1 MCSTPLALVRISNL
15 IENKSFSGNNTFYKQ
30 PNKNNKSM
38 KKITFLLSLLLA
50 SAGVTASAQSFTA
63 KAFKSL
69 GEAVTDVNALQD
81 GAYYAFKCNSKGK
94 FIKVENP
101 DGDKHFANDN
111 ALTDDDVT
119 DVLAVFK
126 LHKVGD
132 KFQFETALGGLYIP
146 ALSNDRTAYASET
159 AGTFTIGKTD
169 LGKHTTTDA
178 DLFAIAGDNSV
189 GFDMQD
195 GQFVGWNAGGD
206 QAWYKI
212 YPVTVGEDVTCY
224 KISYSLKKGDE
235 VVASGND
242 GWCKSGSTY
251 SKSFAKSSFYTI
263 ACKNQSMVVSETN
276 QNFVYVASKTGTEP
290 FTTGKWYRMQT
301 RYNNAGYRDNSYITA
316 GTFNGAAFV
325 RGNGSKNMSTYAD
338 VVNGL
343 WRFEESG
350 LGVKLYNLGTGK
362 YLRNGGVSTVDNDN
376 DGTVF
381 YVNEPGQTSNV
392 QFTLTIDNGAYF
404 GNHSSIIYE
413 GNDRRNAAM
422 STWNSTDDAK
432 KDDGSNFTIY
442 AVDADADFMASAK
455 AALETTLTMNTADSK
470 FVSNGVTTAY
480 DAVKAKVASAT
491 TLEQLQA
498 LFNEAVS
505 ATPATTIIPDETAY
519 YRLKIADTYITT
531 EGINVGKDGKLNTAY
546 KANNN
551 INRVVSRSDANSALV
566 PQIWQFVKVGNG
578 YALCNVNNHCRCAFF
593 VDGNLDMPVDEN
605 YTTATATIKPVL
617 STATNDNS
625 LVSLTLTGADKVFG
639 LRGVKD
645 NKNVNRFIGTNIY
658 SANDP
663 ANIWQIEKVTTVPV
677 SITDAKYATVA
688 FPFATKVTTDGVKAY
703 YATGAADGMITLV
716 EYPEGIIPANEGALL
731 YNEAG
736 ATTANLEIVTTD
748 KAVKGNKLMPA
759 TAKRAG
765 FEADAT
771 YVLAKNA
778 AGEAA
783 FLKNS
788 LTVVPANKAYVDAE
802 TIPADNNGSNVL
814 NFNFGQVTGINGV
827 VAADKAGV
835 QYFDLQGRRVLY
847 PAHGIFVTNTGKKVF
862 VK

>member
-1 MCSTPLALVRISNL
+1 
-15 IENKSFSGNNTFYKQ
+15 
-30 PNKNNKSM
+30 M

-101 DGDKHFANDN
+101 DGNKHFANDN
-111 ALTDDDVT
+111 ALTEDDAT
-119 DVLAVFK
+119 DALAVFK

-132 KFQFETALGGLYIP
+132 KFQFETALSGFYIP
-146 ALSNDRTAYASET
+146 ALSAGSPNASET
-159 AGTFTIGKTD
+159 PGTFTIGKTD
-169 LGKHTTTDA
+169 LGNNTKTNA
-178 DLFAIAGDNSV
+178 DLFAITGDNNF

-195 GQFVGWNAGGD
+195 GQFVGWSTGGD

-242 GWCKSGSTY
+242 DWCKSGSTY

-276 QNFVYVASKTGTEP
+276 NNFTYVATKTGTEP

-325 RGNGSKNMSTYAD
+325 RGNGSKDMSTYAD

-362 YLRNGGVSTVDNDN
+362 YLRNGGVSTVDND
-376 DGTVF
+376 GTVF

-404 GNHSSIIYE
+404 GNHSSIYHE

-422 STWNSTDDAK
+422 STYSSENART
-432 KDDGSNFTIY
+432 DDGSNFTIY

-491 TLEQLQA
+491 SLEQLQA

-505 ATPATTIIPDETAY
+505 ATPATTITPDETAY

-546 KANNN
+546 EANKN

-593 VDGNLDMPVDEN
+593 ANGNLDMPVDEN
-605 YTTATATIKPVL
+605 YTATTATIKPVL

-625 LVSLTLTGADKVFG
+625 LVSLTLTGANNVFG
-639 LRGVKD
+639 LRGVKEGQ
-645 NKNVNRFIGTNIY
+645 NVNRFIGTNMY

-748 KAVKGNKLMPA
+748 KAVEGNKLMPA
-759 TAKRAG
+759 TAKRTG
-765 FEADAT
+765 FTANST

-778 AGEAA
+778 ANEAA
-783 FLKNS
+783 FLKNG
-788 LTVVPANKAYVDAE
+788 LTVVPANKAYIAAE

>member
-1 MCSTPLALVRISNL
+1 
-15 IENKSFSGNNTFYKQ
+15 
-30 PNKNNKSM
+30 M

-50 SAGVTASAQSFTA
+50 SAGVTASAQDSYTWKKLSADADLA
-63 KAFKSL
+63 KAVTSLDALQNGGTYAFYSVGKSKYVKIDKYDYNNL
-69 GEAVTDVNALQD
+69 HFGNIASLTASEEDAGLAVFTFHITKTGETTTYTFETGVNGLYMGEPQD
-81 GAYYAFKCNSKGK
+81 GATKASATAANFVIQATNADNGSSTSGNFC
-94 FIKVENP
+94 IK
-101 DGDKHFANDN
+101 
-111 ALTDDDVT
+111 
-119 DVLAVFK
+119 
-126 LHKVGD
+126 
-132 KFQFETALGGLYIP
+132 
-146 ALSNDRTAYASET
+146 ST
-159 AGTFTIGKTD
+159 AGGT
-169 LGKHTTTDA
+169 
-178 DLFAIAGDNSV
+178 NSW
-189 GFDMQD
+189 FDMQND
-195 GQFVGWNAGGD
+195 QFVGWQGKGD
-206 QAWYKI
+206 NCWYKI
-212 YPVTVGEDVTCY
+212 VPVTVSSEDVTCY

-242 GWCKSGSTY
+242 GWYKSGSTY
-251 SKSFAKSSFYTI
+251 NGKSFVKSSFYTI
-263 ACKNQSMVVSETN
+263 TCKNQSMVVSETN
-276 QNFVYVASKTGTEP
+276 KDFAYVASKTGTEP

-362 YLRNGGVSTVDNDN
+362 YLRNGGVSTVDND
-376 DGTVF
+376 GTVF
-381 YVNEPGQTSNV
+381 YVNDPGQTSNV
-392 QFTLTIDNGAYF
+392 QLTLSIDNGAYF
-404 GNHSSIIYE
+404 GNHSSVYQAQQGT
-413 GNDRRNAAM
+413 GNRNAAM
-422 STWNSTDDAK
+422 STWNSSNTAK
-432 KDDGSNFTIY
+432 EDDGSNFTIY
-442 AVDADADFMASAK
+442 DVDAETDFMTSAK
-455 AALETTLTMNTADSK
+455 AALETTLTMNTADTK

-480 DAVKAKVASAT
+480 DAVKAKVASAN
-491 TLEQLQA
+491 TLDDLQS
-498 LFNEAVS
+498 LFNDAVS
-505 ATPATTIIPDETAY
+505 ATPATTITPDETAY
-519 YRLKIADTYITT
+519 YRLKIADTYITS
-531 EGINVGKDGKLNTAY
+531 EAINVGKDGKLKTAWDANSNT
-546 KANNN
+546 
-551 INRVVSRSDANSALV
+551 NRVVSRSDANSALV

-593 VDGNLDMPVDEN
+593 TNGNLDMPVAEDYN
-605 YTTATATIKPVL
+605 TATATIKPVL

-625 LVSLTLTGADKVFG
+625 LVSLTLTGANNVFG

-645 NKNVNRFIGTNIY
+645 NQNVNRFIGTNIY

-716 EYPEGIIPANEGALL
+716 EYPEGIIPANQGALL

-748 KAVKGNKLMPA
+748 KAVEGNKLMPA
-759 TAKRAG
+759 TAKRTG
-765 FEADAT
+765 FTANST

-778 AGEAA
+778 DNEAA
-783 FLKNS
+783 FLKNG
-788 LTVVPANKAYVDAE
+788 LTVVPANKAYIAAE

>member
-1 MCSTPLALVRISNL
+1 
-15 IENKSFSGNNTFYKQ
+15 
-30 PNKNNKSM
+30 M

-101 DGDKHFANDN
+101 DGNKHFANDN
-111 ALTDDDVT
+111 ALTEDDAT

-126 LHKVGD
+126 LHKVDG
-132 KFQFETALGGLYIP
+132 KYQFETALSGFYIP
-146 ALSNDRTAYASET
+146 ALSAGSPNASET
-159 AGTFTIGKTD
+159 PGTFTIGKTD
-169 LGKHTTTDA
+169 LGNNTKTNA
-178 DLFAIAGDNSV
+178 DLFAITGDNNF

-195 GQFVGWNAGGD
+195 GQFVGWNTGGD

-242 GWCKSGSTY
+242 GWYKSGSTY
-251 SKSFAKSSFYTI
+251 NGKSFVKSSFYTI

-276 QNFVYVASKTGTEP
+276 KDFTYVASKTGTEP

-362 YLRNGGVSTVDNDN
+362 YLRNGGVSTVDND
-376 DGTVF
+376 GTVF

-404 GNHSSIIYE
+404 GNHSSIYE
-413 GNDRRNAAM
+413 GNGRNAAM
-422 STWNSTDDAK
+422 STWNSSDAART
-432 KDDGSNFTIY
+432 DDGSNFTIY
-442 AVDADADFMASAK
+442 DVDSETDFMASAK
-455 AALETTLTMNTADSK
+455 AALTTTLTMNTADSK

-505 ATPATTIIPDETAY
+505 ATPVTTIAPDETAY

-531 EGINVGKDGKLNTAY
+531 EGINVGKDGILNTAW
-546 KANNN
+546 KANHN

-593 VDGNLDMPVDEN
+593 TNGNLDMPVAEDYN
-605 YTTATATIKPVL
+605 TATATIKPVL

-625 LVSLTLTGADKVFG
+625 LVSLTLTGANNVFG
-639 LRGVKD
+639 LRGIKD
-645 NKNVNRFIGTNIY
+645 NQNVNRFIGTNIY

-716 EYPEGIIPANEGALL
+716 EYPEGIIPANQGALL

-748 KAVKGNKLMPA
+748 NAVEGNKLLPA
-759 TAKRAG
+759 TAKRTG
-765 FEADAT
+765 LDANST
-771 YVLAKNA
+771 YVLAKNTA
-778 AGEAA
+778 NEAA

-788 LTVVPANKAYVDAE
+788 LTVVPANKAYVAAE

-827 VAADKAGV
+827 VAADKAGI

>member
-1 MCSTPLALVRISNL
+1 
-15 IENKSFSGNNTFYKQ
+15 
-30 PNKNNKSM
+30 M
-38 KKITFLLSLLLA
+38 KKFTFLLSLLLA
-50 SAGVTASAQSFTA
+50 SSGVTTSAQSFTA

-81 GAYYAFKCNSKGK
+81 GAYYAFKCNSMGK

-101 DGDKHFANDN
+101 DGNKHFTNDN
-111 ALTDDDVT
+111 ALTEDDVT
-119 DVLAVFK
+119 DALAVFK
-126 LHKVGD
+126 LHKVGG
-132 KFQFETALGGLYIP
+132 KYQFETALSGFYIP
-146 ALSNDRTAYASET
+146 ALNNNQTANASET

-169 LGKHTTTDA
+169 LDNKTKTDA
-178 DLFAIAGDNSV
+178 DLFAITGENNV
-189 GFDMQD
+189 GFDMQP
-195 GQFVGWNAGGD
+195 GQFVGWNQGGT

-212 YPVTVGEDVTCY
+212 YPVTVTEEDVTCY

-235 VVASGND
+235 VVTTGND
-242 GWCKSGSTY
+242 GWYKSGSTY
-251 SKSFAKSSFYTI
+251 NGKSFVKSSFYTI

-325 RGNGSKNMSTYAD
+325 RGNGSKDMSTYAD

-362 YLRNGGVSTVDNDN
+362 YLRNGGVSTVEN

-404 GNHSSIIYE
+404 GNHSSIYE
-413 GNDRRNAAM
+413 GNGRNAAM
-422 STWNSTDDAK
+422 STWNSSDAAK
-432 KDDGSNFTIY
+432 KDGGSNFTIY
-442 AVDADADFMASAK
+442 DVDAETDFMASAK

-491 TLEQLQA
+491 TLGQLQA

-505 ATPATTIIPDETAY
+505 ATPVTTITPDETAY

-546 KANNN
+546 NANHN

-593 VDGNLDMPVDEN
+593 ANGNLDMPVDEN

-639 LRGVKD
+639 LRGIKD
-645 NKNVNRFIGTNIY
+645 NQNVNRFIGTNIY
-658 SANDP
+658 SANEP

-688 FPFATKVTTDGVKAY
+688 FPFATKVTTNSVKAY

-736 ATTANLEIVTTD
+736 ATTANLEIVTTEKTVD
-748 KAVKGNKLMPA
+748 GNKLMPA
-759 TAKRAG
+759 TAKRSG
-765 FEADAT
+765 FAANET
-771 YVLAKNA
+771 YVLAKNSA
-778 AGEAA
+778 NEAA
-783 FLKNS
+783 FLKNG
-788 LTVVPANKAYVDAE
+788 LTVVPANKAYITAE

>member
-1 MCSTPLALVRISNL
+1 
-15 IENKSFSGNNTFYKQ
+15 
-30 PNKNNKSM
+30 M

-69 GEAVTDVNALQD
+69 GEAVTDVNALHD

-101 DGDKHFANDN
+101 DGNKHFANDN
-111 ALTDDDVT
+111 ALTEDDAT

-126 LHKVGD
+126 LHKVDG
-132 KFQFETALGGLYIP
+132 KYQFETALSGFYIP
-146 ALSNDRTAYASET
+146 ALSAGSPNASET
-159 AGTFTIGKTD
+159 PGTFTIGKTD
-169 LGKHTTTDA
+169 LDNNTKTNA
-178 DLFAIAGDNSV
+178 DLFAITGDNNF

-195 GQFVGWNAGGD
+195 GQFVGWNTGGD

-242 GWCKSGSTY
+242 GWYKSGSTY
-251 SKSFAKSSFYTI
+251 NGKSFVKSSFYTI

-276 QNFVYVASKTGTEP
+276 KDFTYVASKTGTEP

-362 YLRNGGVSTVDNDN
+362 YLRNGGVSTVDND
-376 DGTVF
+376 GTVF

-404 GNHSSIIYE
+404 GNHSSIYE
-413 GNDRRNAAM
+413 GNARNAAM
-422 STWNSTDDAK
+422 STWNSSDAART
-432 KDDGSNFTIY
+432 DDGSNFTIY
-442 AVDADADFMASAK
+442 DVDSETDFMASAK
-455 AALETTLTMNTADSK
+455 AALTTTLTMNTADSK

-505 ATPATTIIPDETAY
+505 ATPVTTIAPDETAY

-531 EGINVGKDGKLNTAY
+531 EGINVGKDGILNTAW
-546 KANNN
+546 KANHN

-593 VDGNLDMPVDEN
+593 TNGNLDMPVAEDYN
-605 YTTATATIKPVL
+605 TATATIKPVL

-625 LVSLTLTGADKVFG
+625 LVSLTLTGANNVFG
-639 LRGVKD
+639 LRGIKD
-645 NKNVNRFIGTNIY
+645 NQNVNRFIGTNIY

-716 EYPEGIIPANEGALL
+716 EYPEGIIPANQGALL

-748 KAVKGNKLMPA
+748 NAVEGNKLLPA
-759 TAKRAG
+759 TAKRTG
-765 FEADAT
+765 LDANST
-771 YVLAKNA
+771 YVLAKNTA
-778 AGEAA
+778 NEAA

-788 LTVVPANKAYVDAE
+788 LTVVPANKAYVAAE

-827 VAADKAGV
+827 VAADKAGI

>member
-1 MCSTPLALVRISNL
+1 
-15 IENKSFSGNNTFYKQ
+15 
-30 PNKNNKSM
+30 M
-38 KKITFLLSLLLA
+38 KKFTFLLSLLLA
-50 SAGVTASAQSFTA
+50 SSGVTASAQSFTA

-101 DGDKHFANDN
+101 DGNKHFTNDN
-111 ALTDDDVT
+111 ALTEDDAT
-119 DVLAVFK
+119 DALAVFK

-132 KFQFETALGGLYIP
+132 KFQFETALSGFYIP
-146 ALSNDRTAYASET
+146 ALSASSPNASET
-159 AGTFTIGKTD
+159 PGTFTIGKTD
-169 LGKHTTTDA
+169 LGNETKTEA
-178 DLFAIAGDNSV
+178 DLFAITGDNNF

-195 GQFVGWNAGGD
+195 GQFVGWNTGGG

-242 GWCKSGSTY
+242 GWYKSGSTY
-251 SKSFAKSSFYTI
+251 NGKSFVKSSFYTI

-301 RYNNAGYRDNSYITA
+301 RYNNADYRDNSYITA

-325 RGNGSKNMSTYAD
+325 RGNGQKDMSTYAD

-362 YLRNGGVSTVDNDN
+362 YLRNGGVSTVEN

-404 GNHSSIIYE
+404 GNHSSIYE
-413 GNDRRNAAM
+413 GNGRNAAM
-422 STWNSTDDAK
+422 STWNSSDAAK

-442 AVDADADFMASAK
+442 DVDAETDFMASAK

-491 TLEQLQA
+491 TFVQLQA

-505 ATPATTIIPDETAY
+505 ATPATTITLDETAY

-546 KANNN
+546 NANHN

-566 PQIWQFVKVGNG
+566 PQIWQFVKVGNS

-593 VDGNLDMPVDEN
+593 ANGNLDMPIDEN

-645 NKNVNRFIGTNIY
+645 NQNVNRFIGTNIY
-658 SANDP
+658 SANEP

-703 YATGAADGMITLV
+703 YATDAANGMITLV

-736 ATTANLEIVTTD
+736 ATTANLEIVTTE
-748 KAVKGNKLMPA
+748 KTVEGNKLMPA
-759 TAKRAG
+759 TAKRSG
-765 FEADAT
+765 FAANET
-771 YVLAKNA
+771 YVLAKNSA
-778 AGEAA
+778 NEAA
-783 FLKNS
+783 FLKNG
-788 LTVVPANKAYVDAE
+788 LTVVPANKAYIAAE

>member
-1 MCSTPLALVRISNL
+1 
-15 IENKSFSGNNTFYKQ
+15 
-30 PNKNNKSM
+30 M
-38 KKITFLLSLLLA
+38 KKFTFLLSLLLA
-50 SAGVTASAQSFTA
+50 SSGVTTSAQSFTA

-81 GAYYAFKCNSKGK
+81 GAYYAFKCNSMGK

-101 DGDKHFANDN
+101 DGNKHFTNDN
-111 ALTDDDVT
+111 ALTEDDVT
-119 DVLAVFK
+119 DALAVFK
-126 LHKVGD
+126 LHKVGG
-132 KFQFETALGGLYIP
+132 KYQFETALSGFYIP
-146 ALSNDRTAYASET
+146 ALNNNQTANASET

-169 LGKHTTTDA
+169 LDNKTKTDA
-178 DLFAIAGDNSV
+178 DLFAITGENNV
-189 GFDMQD
+189 GFDMQPD
-195 GQFVGWNAGGD
+195 QFVGWNRGGT

-212 YPVTVGEDVTCY
+212 YPVTVTEEDVTCY

-235 VVASGND
+235 VVTTGND
-242 GWCKSGSTY
+242 GWYKSGSTY
-251 SKSFAKSSFYTI
+251 NGKSFVKSSFYTI

-325 RGNGSKNMSTYAD
+325 RGNGSKDMSTYAD

-362 YLRNGGVSTVDNDN
+362 YLRNGGVSTVEN

-404 GNHSSIIYE
+404 GNHSSI
-413 GNDRRNAAM
+413 GNGRNAAM
-422 STWNSTDDAK
+422 STWNSSDAAK
-432 KDDGSNFTIY
+432 KDGGSNFTIY
-442 AVDADADFMASAK
+442 DVDAETDFMASAK

-491 TLEQLQA
+491 TLGQLQA

-505 ATPATTIIPDETAY
+505 ATPVTTITPDETAY

-546 KANNN
+546 NANHD

-593 VDGNLDMPVDEN
+593 ANGNLDMPVDEN

-639 LRGVKD
+639 LRGIKD
-645 NKNVNRFIGTNIY
+645 NQNVNRFIGTNIY
-658 SANDP
+658 SANEP

-748 KAVKGNKLMPA
+748 KAVEGNKLMPA
-759 TAKRAG
+759 TAKRTG
-765 FEADAT
+765 FTANST

-778 AGEAA
+778 ANEAA
-783 FLKNS
+783 FLKNG
-788 LTVVPANKAYVDAE
+788 LTVVPANKAYIAAE

>member
-1 MCSTPLALVRISNL
+1 
-15 IENKSFSGNNTFYKQ
+15 
-30 PNKNNKSM
+30 M
-38 KKITFLLSLLLA
+38 KKFTFLLSLLLA
-50 SAGVTASAQSFTA
+50 SSGVTASAQSFTA

-101 DGDKHFANDN
+101 DGNKHFTNDN
-111 ALTDDDVT
+111 ALTEDDAT
-119 DVLAVFK
+119 DALAVFK

-132 KFQFETALGGLYIP
+132 KFQFETALSGFYIP
-146 ALSNDRTAYASET
+146 ALSASSPNASET
-159 AGTFTIGKTD
+159 PGTFTIGKTD
-169 LGKHTTTDA
+169 LGNETKTEA
-178 DLFAIAGDNSV
+178 DLFAITGDNNF

-195 GQFVGWNAGGD
+195 GQFVGWNTGGG

-242 GWCKSGSTY
+242 GWYKSGSTY
-251 SKSFAKSSFYTI
+251 NGKSFSKSSFYTI
-263 ACKNQSMVVSETN
+263 ICSNQSMVVSETN
-276 QNFVYVASKTGTEP
+276 KDFTYVASKTGTEP
-290 FTTGKWYRMQT
+290 FTANKWYRMQT
-301 RYNNAGYRDNSYITA
+301 RYNTPAYKDNSYITA

-325 RGNGSKNMSTYAD
+325 RGNGSKDMSTYAD

-362 YLRNGGVSTVDNDN
+362 YLRNGDVSTVDN

-381 YVNEPGQTSNV
+381 YVNEPGQASNV
-392 QFTLTIDNGAYF
+392 QLTLRIDNGAYF
-404 GNHSSIIYE
+404 GNHSSIYQDAN
-413 GNDRRNAAM
+413 GGANRNAAM
-422 STWNSTDDAK
+422 STWNSSDNAKTDG
-432 KDDGSNFTIY
+432 GSNFTIY
-442 AVDADADFMASAK
+442 DVDAEADFMTSAK
-455 AALETTLTMNTADSK
+455 AALETTLTINTADSK

-505 ATPATTIIPDETAY
+505 ATPATTITPDETAY

-531 EGINVGKDGKLNTAY
+531 EGINVGKDGKLETAY

-593 VDGNLDMPVDEN
+593 ANGNLDMPIDEN

-625 LVSLTLTGADKVFG
+625 LVSLTLTGAGKVFG

-645 NKNVNRFIGTNIY
+645 NQNVNRFIGTNIY
-658 SANDP
+658 SANEP

-688 FPFATKVTTDGVKAY
+688 FPFATKVTTNNVKAY
-703 YATGAADGMITLV
+703 YATDAANGMITLV
-716 EYPEGIIPANEGALL
+716 EYPEGIIPANQGALL

-736 ATTANLEIVTTD
+736 ATTANLEIVTTE
-748 KAVKGNKLMPA
+748 KTVEGNKLMPA
-759 TAKRAG
+759 TAKRSG
-765 FEADAT
+765 FAANET
-771 YVLAKNA
+771 YVLAKNSA
-778 AGEAA
+778 NEAA
-783 FLKNS
+783 FLKNG
-788 LTVVPANKAYVDAE
+788 LTVVPANKAYVATE
-802 TIPADNNGSNVL
+802 NIPAGSSSNVL

>member
-1 MCSTPLALVRISNL
+1 
-15 IENKSFSGNNTFYKQ
+15 
-30 PNKNNKSM
+30 M

-101 DGDKHFANDN
+101 DGNKHFANDN
-111 ALTDDDVT
+111 ALTEDDAT

-126 LHKVGD
+126 LHKVDG
-132 KFQFETALGGLYIP
+132 KYQFETALSGFYIP
-146 ALSNDRTAYASET
+146 ALSAGSPNASET
-159 AGTFTIGKTD
+159 PGTFTIGKTD
-169 LGKHTTTDA
+169 LGNNTKTNA
-178 DLFAIAGDNSV
+178 DLFAITGDNNF

-195 GQFVGWNAGGD
+195 GQFVGWNTGGD

-242 GWCKSGSTY
+242 GWYKSGSTY
-251 SKSFAKSSFYTI
+251 NGKSFVKSSFYTI

-276 QNFVYVASKTGTEP
+276 KDFTYVASKTGTEP

-362 YLRNGGVSTVDNDN
+362 YLRNGGVSTVDND
-376 DGTVF
+376 GTVF

-404 GNHSSIIYE
+404 GNHSSIYE
-413 GNDRRNAAM
+413 GNGRNAAM
-422 STWNSTDDAK
+422 STWNSSDAART
-432 KDDGSNFTIY
+432 DDGSNFTIY
-442 AVDADADFMASAK
+442 DVDSETDFMASAK
-455 AALETTLTMNTADSK
+455 AALTTTLTMNTADSK

-505 ATPATTIIPDETAY
+505 ATPATTITPDETAY

-531 EGINVGKDGKLNTAY
+531 EAINVGKDGILNTAW
-546 KANNN
+546 KANHN

-593 VDGNLDMPVDEN
+593 TNGNLDMPVDEN

-639 LRGVKD
+639 LRGIKD
-645 NKNVNRFIGTNIY
+645 NQNVNRFIGTNIY

-688 FPFATKVTTDGVKAY
+688 FPFATKVATNSVKAY

-716 EYPEGIIPANEGALL
+716 EYPEGIIPANQGALL

-736 ATTANLEIVTTD
+736 AITANLEIVTTD
-748 KAVKGNKLMPA
+748 NAVEGNKLMPA
-759 TAKRAG
+759 TAKRTG
-765 FEADAT
+765 FTANST

-778 AGEAA
+778 DNEAA
-783 FLKNS
+783 FLKNG
-788 LTVVPANKAYVDAE
+788 LTVVPANKAYVATE
-802 TIPADNNGSNVL
+802 NIPAGSSSNVL

>member
-1 MCSTPLALVRISNL
+1 
-15 IENKSFSGNNTFYKQ
+15 
-30 PNKNNKSM
+30 M

-63 KAFKSL
+63 KAFRSL

-81 GAYYAFKCNSKGK
+81 GAYYAFKCNSKAK

-101 DGDKHFANDN
+101 DGNKHFANDN
-111 ALTDDDVT
+111 ALTDDDAT
-119 DVLAVFK
+119 DALAVFK

-132 KFQFETALGGLYIP
+132 KFQFETALSGFYIP
-146 ALSNDRTAYASET
+146 ALSAGSPNASET
-159 AGTFTIGKTD
+159 PGTFTIGKTD
-169 LGKHTTTDA
+169 LGNETKTEA
-178 DLFAIAGDNSV
+178 DLFAITGDNNF
-189 GFDMQD
+189 GFDMQN
-195 GQFVGWNAGGD
+195 GQFVGWNTGGG

-242 GWCKSGSTY
+242 GWYKSGSTY
-251 SKSFAKSSFYTI
+251 NGKSFVKSSFYTI
-263 ACKNQSMVVSETN
+263 DCKNQSMVVSETN
-276 QNFVYVASKTGTEP
+276 KDFTYVASKTGTEP
-290 FTTGKWYRMQT
+290 FTADKWYRVQT
-301 RYNNAGYRDNSYITA
+301 RYNDASYKDNSYVTA
-316 GTFNGAAFV
+316 GTFNGAVFV
-325 RGNGSKNMSTYAD
+325 RGNGSKSMSTYAD

-362 YLRNGGVSTVDNDN
+362 YLRNGGVSTVEN

-392 QFTLTIDNGAYF
+392 QLTLTIDNGAYF
-404 GNHSSIIYE
+404 GNHSSVYQAQQGA
-413 GNDRRNAAM
+413 GNRNAAM
-422 STWNSTDDAK
+422 STWNSSDAAK
-432 KDDGSNFTIY
+432 KDGGSNFTIY

-480 DAVKAKVASAT
+480 DAVKAKVASAN
-491 TLEQLQA
+491 TLDDLQS

-505 ATPATTIIPDETAY
+505 ATPATTITPDETAY

-531 EGINVGKDGKLNTAY
+531 EGINVGKDGILNTAW

-593 VDGNLDMPVDEN
+593 TNGNLDMPVDEN
-605 YTTATATIKPVL
+605 YTTAKATIKPVL

-625 LVSLTLTGADKVFG
+625 LVSLTLTGANNVFG
-639 LRGVKD
+639 LRGVKEGD
-645 NKNVNRFIGTNIY
+645 NVNRFIGTNIY

-748 KAVKGNKLMPA
+748 KAVEGNKLMPA
-759 TAKRAG
+759 TAKRTG
-765 FEADAT
+765 FTANST

-783 FLKNS
+783 FLKNG
-788 LTVVPANKAYVDAE
+788 LTVVPANKAYVATE
-802 TIPADNNGSNVL
+802 NIPAGNGSNVL

>member
-1 MCSTPLALVRISNL
+1 
-15 IENKSFSGNNTFYKQ
+15 
-30 PNKNNKSM
+30 M
-38 KKITFLLSLLLA
+38 KKFTFLLSLLLA
-50 SAGVTASAQSFTA
+50 SSGVTASAQSFTA

-81 GAYYAFKCNSKGK
+81 GAYYAFKCNSMGK

-101 DGDKHFANDN
+101 DGNKHFTNDN
-111 ALTDDDVT
+111 ALTEDDVT
-119 DVLAVFK
+119 DALAVFK
-126 LHKVGD
+126 LHKVGG
-132 KFQFETALGGLYIP
+132 KYQFETALSGFYIP
-146 ALSNDRTAYASET
+146 ALNNNQTANASET

-169 LGKHTTTDA
+169 LDNKTKTDA
-178 DLFAIAGDNSV
+178 DLFAITGENNV
-189 GFDMQD
+189 GFDMQS
-195 GQFVGWNAGGD
+195 GQFVGWNQGGT

-212 YPVTVGEDVTCY
+212 YPVTVTEEDVTCY

-235 VVASGND
+235 VVTTGND
-242 GWCKSGSTY
+242 GWYKSGSTY
-251 SKSFAKSSFYTI
+251 NGKSFVKSSFYTI

-276 QNFVYVASKTGTEP
+276 QNFVYEASKTGTEP

-325 RGNGSKNMSTYAD
+325 RGNGSKDMSTYAD

-362 YLRNGGVSTVDNDN
+362 YLRNGGVSTVEN

-404 GNHSSIIYE
+404 GNHSSIYE
-413 GNDRRNAAM
+413 GNGRNAAM
-422 STWNSTDDAK
+422 STWNSSDVAK

-442 AVDADADFMASAK
+442 DVDAETDFMASAK

-491 TLEQLQA
+491 TLEQLQI

-505 ATPATTIIPDETAY
+505 ATPATTITPDETAY

-531 EGINVGKDGKLNTAY
+531 EGINVGKDGKLYTAY
-546 KANNN
+546 NANHN

-566 PQIWQFVKVGNG
+566 PQIWQFVKVGNS

-593 VDGNLDMPVDEN
+593 ANGNLDMPVDEN

-645 NKNVNRFIGTNIY
+645 NQNVNRFIGTNIY
-658 SANDP
+658 SANEP

-748 KAVKGNKLMPA
+748 KAVEGNKLMPA
-759 TAKRAG
+759 TAKRTG
-765 FEADAT
+765 FTANST

-778 AGEAA
+778 ANKAA
-783 FLKNS
+783 FLKNG
-788 LTVVPANKAYVDAE
+788 LTVVPANKAYIAAE

>member
-1 MCSTPLALVRISNL
+1 
-15 IENKSFSGNNTFYKQ
+15 
-30 PNKNNKSM
+30 M
-38 KKITFLLSLLLA
+38 KKFTFLLSLLLA
-50 SAGVTASAQSFTA
+50 SSGVTASAQSFTA

-69 GEAVTDVNALQD
+69 DEAVTDVNALQD

-101 DGDKHFANDN
+101 DGNKHFTNDN
-111 ALTDDDVT
+111 ALTEDDAT
-119 DVLAVFK
+119 DALAVFK

-132 KFQFETALGGLYIP
+132 KFQFETALSGFYIP
-146 ALSNDRTAYASET
+146 ALSASSPNASET
-159 AGTFTIGKTD
+159 PGTFTIGKTD
-169 LGKHTTTDA
+169 LGNETKTEA
-178 DLFAIAGDNSV
+178 DLFAITGDNNY

-195 GQFVGWNAGGD
+195 GQFVGWNTGGD

-242 GWCKSGSTY
+242 GWYKSGSTY
-251 SKSFAKSSFYTI
+251 NGKSFVKSSFYTI

-301 RYNNAGYRDNSYITA
+301 RYNNADYRDNSYITA

-325 RGNGSKNMSTYAD
+325 RGNGSKDMSTYAD

-362 YLRNGGVSTVDNDN
+362 YLRNGGVSTVEN

-404 GNHSSIIYE
+404 GNHSSIYE
-413 GNDRRNAAM
+413 GNGRNAAM
-422 STWNSTDDAK
+422 STWNSSDAAK
-432 KDDGSNFTIY
+432 KDGGSNFTIY
-442 AVDADADFMASAK
+442 DVDAETDFMASAK

-491 TLEQLQA
+491 TLEQLQT

-505 ATPATTIIPDETAY
+505 ATPATTITPDETAY

-546 KANNN
+546 NANHN

-566 PQIWQFVKVGNG
+566 PQIWQFVKVGNS

-593 VDGNLDMPVDEN
+593 ANGNLDMPVDEN

-645 NKNVNRFIGTNIY
+645 NQNVNRFIGTNIY

-688 FPFATKVTTDGVKAY
+688 FPFATKVATAGVKAY

-716 EYPEGIIPANEGALL
+716 EYPEGIIPANQGALL

-736 ATTANLEIVTTD
+736 ATTANLTVEATD
-748 KAVKGNKLMPA
+748 KTVEGNKLMPA
-759 TAKRAG
+759 TAKRSG
-765 FEADAT
+765 FAANET
-771 YVLAKNA
+771 YVLAKNSA
-778 AGEAA
+778 NEAA
-783 FLKNS
+783 FLKNG
-788 LTVVPANKAYVDAE
+788 LTVVPANKAYIAAE

>member
-1 MCSTPLALVRISNL
+1 
-15 IENKSFSGNNTFYKQ
+15 
-30 PNKNNKSM
+30 M
-38 KKITFLLSLLLA
+38 KKFTFLLSLLLA
-50 SAGVTASAQSFTA
+50 SSGVTASAQSFTA

-81 GAYYAFKCNSKGK
+81 GAYYAFKCNSKAK

-101 DGDKHFANDN
+101 DGNKHFANDN
-111 ALTDDDVT
+111 ALTEDDAT
-119 DVLAVFK
+119 DALAVFK

-132 KFQFETALGGLYIP
+132 KFQFETALSGFYIP
-146 ALSNDRTAYASET
+146 ALSAGSPNASET
-159 AGTFTIGKTD
+159 PGTFTIGKTD
-169 LGKHTTTDA
+169 LDNETKTEA
-178 DLFAIAGDNSV
+178 DLFAITGDNNF

-195 GQFVGWNAGGD
+195 GQFVGWNTGGG

-251 SKSFAKSSFYTI
+251 NGKSFVKSSFYTI

-325 RGNGSKNMSTYAD
+325 RGNGSKDMSTYAD

-362 YLRNGGVSTVDNDN
+362 YLRNGGVSTVEN

-404 GNHSSIIYE
+404 GNHSSIYE
-413 GNDRRNAAM
+413 GNGRNAAM
-422 STWNSTDDAK
+422 STWNSSDAAK

-442 AVDADADFMASAK
+442 DVDAETDFMASAK

-505 ATPATTIIPDETAY
+505 ATPATTITPDETAY

-546 KANNN
+546 NANHN

-566 PQIWQFVKVGNG
+566 PQIWQFVKVGNR

-593 VDGNLDMPVDEN
+593 ANGNLDMPVDEN

-645 NKNVNRFIGTNIY
+645 NQNVNRFIGTNIY

-703 YATGAADGMITLV
+703 YATDAANGMITLV

-736 ATTANLEIVTTD
+736 ATTANLTVEATD
-748 KAVKGNKLMPA
+748 KTVEGNKLMPA
-759 TAKRAG
+759 TAKRSG
-765 FEADAT
+765 FAANET
-771 YVLAKNA
+771 YVLAKNSA
-778 AGEAA
+778 NEAA
-783 FLKNS
+783 FLKNG
-788 LTVVPANKAYVDAE
+788 LTVVPANKAYIAAE